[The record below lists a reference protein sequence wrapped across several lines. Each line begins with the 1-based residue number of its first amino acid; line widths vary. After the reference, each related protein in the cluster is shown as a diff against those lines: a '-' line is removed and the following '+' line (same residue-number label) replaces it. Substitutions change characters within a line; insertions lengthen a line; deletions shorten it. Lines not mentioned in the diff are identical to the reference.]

1 MYKRAVVIPIRTET
15 DPQLRNINGKIAGVS
30 AAKPHCDIYAA
41 FSLVAQLAA
50 EAISAAEELQQM
62 PGASV
67 GILQSTLDFWC
78 RVRDVN
84 YAAALACAGGNQT
97 LAEALVTFRFL
108 RNVAGEG
115 V

>member
-50 EAISAAEELQQM
+50 EAIDAAEELQQM
-62 PGASV
+62 PGATV
-67 GILQSTLDFWC
+67 DILEPALDFWC

-84 YAAALACAGGNQT
+84 YAAAMACAGGNQT

-108 RNVAGEG
+108 RNVAGED